1 MGNMLPCL
9 VQGRTTLPA
18 AMNPKQ
24 RLYSLKLL
32 VKALHKLK
40 KKMMMKPNKGN
51 KIGSSKPSS
60 PAAPAEAASATAAA
74 VAGGGVEAA
83 IGSSKPKV
91 SPRRAAQGGQRKG
104 VVRVKV
110 VLTKEEAA
118 RLLSLTVVSAG
129 AGAGGGRRKTTA
141 QIIAEI
147 KRMEIRRAM
156 ATSSAAVAWRPALA
170 SIPEEQHHHS
180 PRRSLDVQQVA

>member
-24 RLYSLKLL
+24 RFYSLKLL
-32 VKALHKLK
+32 VKALHKMK
-40 KKMMMKPNKGN
+40 KKMMKPNKGN

-60 PAAPAEAASATAAA
+60 SPPPTEAASAAAA
-74 VAGGGVEAA
+74 AAGGGAEAA
-83 IGSSKPKV
+83 IGSNKPKV

-118 RLLSLTVVSAG
+118 RLLSLTVG
-129 AGAGGGRRKTTA
+129 AGAGGGRKTAA
-141 QIIAEI
+141 QMIAEI

-156 ATSSAAVAWRPALA
+156 ATSAAAWRPALA
-170 SIPEEQHHHS
+170 SIPEEQHHS
-180 PRRSLDVQQVA
+180 PRRSLDVQVA

>member
-74 VAGGGVEAA
+74 AAGGGVEAA

-118 RLLSLTVVSAG
+118 RLLSLTVGAG

-156 ATSSAAVAWRPALA
+156 ATSAAVAAWRPALA